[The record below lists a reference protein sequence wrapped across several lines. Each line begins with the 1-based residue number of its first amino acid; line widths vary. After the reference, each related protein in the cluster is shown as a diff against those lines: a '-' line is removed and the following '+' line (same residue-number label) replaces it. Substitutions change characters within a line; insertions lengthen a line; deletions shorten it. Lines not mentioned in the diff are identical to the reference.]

1 MTERTGIVLT
11 AGVVQKERFGRTIK
25 EPDKEGKVR
34 CLGALDDFVKGEI
47 KSIVVSGGLLLY
59 GEPTSKPYVDYIRR
73 QTRRYSFDPER
84 IKRIPGRSTTTTD
97 LKRAV
102 EILGHR
108 QMENS
113 DIYTSGYHLEREIP
127 RLATLGV
134 RANGRRT
141 EEITRNRSHR
151 HGPIVDKIMKEVE
164 ERTKKHEVIGR
175 MFVSID
181 LIPVFGWL
189 HIGLRLEEALALRK
203 KGE

>member
-1 MTERTGIVLT
+1 MSYIPSVLD
-11 AGVVQKERFGRTIK
+11 IK
-25 EPDKEGKVR
+25 
-34 CLGALDDFVKGEI
+34 
-47 KSIVVSGGLLLY
+47 
-59 GEPTSKPYVDYIRR
+59 
-73 QTRRYSFDPER
+73 
-84 IKRIPGRSTTTTD
+84 TD

-113 DIYTSGYHLEREIP
+113 EIYTSGYHLERAIP

-134 RANGRRT
+134 RANGRKT

-164 ERTKKHEVIGR
+164 ERTKKHKAIGR
-175 MFVSID
+175 MFVLID
-181 LIPVFGWL
+181 LVPVFGRF